1 MGIRTDDVAVAD
13 GYAVVDVETTGLRP
27 SWSDRVIE
35 IGVVHLDPAGRATGE
50 WATLINPERDLG
62 PQHVHR
68 IEAADLRYAPTF
80 GQIAGDLVELLR
92 GRVMVAHNLP
102 FDAGFLASEFTRL
115 GVYAPVSGMSDVC
128 TMRWAGRLL
137 PGAPRSLAGCCAMS
151 GIPLDGHHS
160 ALVDARAG
168 AALLAVLMSL
178 SRPTT
183 PWKQAVRKATALTWP
198 ALPPGRTD
206 WVPRGVAKTRDR
218 HFLARITDRLPRVTE
233 PAGAEPYLALLDR
246 ALLDRHISAT
256 EGDALVD
263 AAAELGLDRHAV
275 EGLHRGY
282 LDALARAA
290 WDDGIVTDDER
301 ADLHAVA
308 DLLGLSVDDADQ
320 ALTTAQD
327 APAGTDH
334 GVQRRSQFVLAPG
347 DLVVFTGE
355 MDEDREV
362 WEDRA
367 RAAGLQPHA
376 GVTKKVRLVVAAD
389 PDSMSGKAKKAR
401 QYGIPIITP
410 DAFAGMIASIDAT
423 AR

>member
-1 MGIRTDDVAVAD
+1 MGIRTDDVAAAD

-35 IGVVHLDPAGRATGE
+35 IGVVHLDPSGRVTGE

-68 IEAADLRYAPTF
+68 IEAADLRYAPNF
-80 GQIAGDLVELLR
+80 AQIAGDLVALLR

-102 FDAGFLASEFTRL
+102 FDAGFLAAEFTRL

-137 PGAPRSLAGCCAMS
+137 PGAPRSLAGCCEMS
-151 GIPLDGHHS
+151 GIALDGHHG
-160 ALVDARAG
+160 ALVDARAS
-168 AALLAVLMSL
+168 AALLGVLMSL
-178 SRPTT
+178 TKPVT
-183 PWKQAVRKATALTWP
+183 PWEPAVQKATALTWP

-218 HFLARITDRLPRVTE
+218 HFLERIVDRLPRVSE

-256 EGDALVD
+256 ESDALVD
-263 AAAELGLDRHAV
+263 TACDLGLDRHAV

-282 LDALARAA
+282 LNALARAA
-290 WDDGIVTDDER
+290 WEDGIVTEDER
-301 ADLHAVA
+301 GDLHAVA
-308 DLLGLSVDDADQ
+308 ALLGLSVDDADQ
-320 ALTTAQD
+320 ALAAAHD
-327 APAGTDH
+327 APAGKDG
-334 GVQRRSQFVLAPG
+334 GVERRSQFVLTRG

-362 WEDRA
+362 WENRA

-401 QYGIPIITP
+401 QYGIPIVTP
-410 DAFAGMIASIDAT
+410 DAFADMIASVNT
-423 AR
+423 PT